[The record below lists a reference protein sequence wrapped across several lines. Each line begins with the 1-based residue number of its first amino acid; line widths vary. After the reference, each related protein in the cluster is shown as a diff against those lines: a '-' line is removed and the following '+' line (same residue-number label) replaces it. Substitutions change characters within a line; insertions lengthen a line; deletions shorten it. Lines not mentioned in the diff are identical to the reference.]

1 MKAVFGKYKAK
12 EVDAYIAQLEATH
25 KEEIASLTKKITEL
39 ENENTALK
47 ADNEEH
53 KKKESVIAQVM
64 LDATQ
69 RAKDIEDDY
78 RKRADESD
86 AACQRLHDEWV
97 EGMQSA
103 AQNLEKMRN
112 EPRALLESINGQFD
126 SLCTWAGGR
135 LESLQGASLPV
146 SSSVESLESEIA
158 KGAGA
163 DLGELCKEMGLSEE
177 SEEKKDEE

>member
-25 KEEIASLTKKITEL
+25 KEELAVLNQKITAL
-39 ENENTALK
+39 EEEITALK
-47 ADNEEH
+47 KENEEH
-53 KKKESVIAQVM
+53 KKKEGVIAQVM

-112 EPRALLESINGQFD
+112 DAKSLLESINGQFD
-126 SLCTWAGGR
+126 SL
-135 LESLQGASLPV
+135 
-146 SSSVESLESEIA
+146 
-158 KGAGA
+158 
-163 DLGELCKEMGLSEE
+163 
-177 SEEKKDEE
+177 

>member
-12 EVDAYIAQLEATH
+12 EVDAYLAQLEATH
-25 KEEIASLTKKITEL
+25 KEELAVLNQKITAL
-39 ENENTALK
+39 EEEITALK
-47 ADNEEH
+47 KENEEH
-53 KKKESVIAQVM
+53 KKKEGVIAQVM

-112 EPRALLESINGQFD
+112 DAKSLLESINGQFD
-126 SLCTWAGGR
+126 SLCAWAGGK
-135 LESLQGASLPV
+135 LESLQGAALPT
-146 SSSVESLESEIA
+146 STSEESLESAIA

-177 SEEKKDEE
+177 KKDEE